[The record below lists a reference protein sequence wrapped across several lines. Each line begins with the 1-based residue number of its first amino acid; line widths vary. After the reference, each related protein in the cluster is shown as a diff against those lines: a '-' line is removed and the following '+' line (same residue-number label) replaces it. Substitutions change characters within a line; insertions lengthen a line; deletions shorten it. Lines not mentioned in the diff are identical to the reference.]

1 MLEPRLLGDS
11 MRRKGDTLSLQGGL
25 KSPREACLGCL
36 SSGRWGERP
45 LGEQA
50 MRHGGTSLGTSRPH
64 GLLVLTLRMH
74 TLGHKWHEGAAQ
86 MPHHIHMQLPWPPII
101 NIATPHQ
108 ARRRTITE
116 TSTQLAC
123 SGLLREGSIQNITY
137 FFPSLAREGTNLSY
151 ISEGM
156 AHPFL
161 HLSINLQRQGVPT
174 KPR

>member
-1 MLEPRLLGDS
+1 MGTNTPHELLMLALH
-11 MRRKGDTLSLQGGL
+11 MQ
-25 KSPREACLGCL
+25 
-36 SSGRWGERP
+36 
-45 LGEQA
+45 
-50 MRHGGTSLGTSRPH
+50 
-64 GLLVLTLRMH
+64 
-74 TLGHKWHEGAAQ
+74 TLGHKWHKGAAQ

-151 ISEGM
+151 IFEGM
-156 AHPFL
+156 AHVFL
-161 HLSINLQRQGVPT
+161 HMSTHKLAWNCSQMRILPPVGCGGNYPTAVRRTAYVAVNHNEFGGVINVPVL
-174 KPR
+174 K